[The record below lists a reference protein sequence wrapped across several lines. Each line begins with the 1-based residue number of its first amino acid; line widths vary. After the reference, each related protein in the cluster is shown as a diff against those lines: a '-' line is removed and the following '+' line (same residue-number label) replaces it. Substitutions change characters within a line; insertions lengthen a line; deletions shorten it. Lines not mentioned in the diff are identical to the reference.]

1 MGRILA
7 LAIVIIAILSVW
19 MFVSG
24 YWWFP
29 DSISEHGEAID
40 TQFIRTAW
48 VVAFAFVA
56 SQLALAY
63 AVVKFGRKGNE
74 RAIYSHGNNKL
85 EAIWTVVTAII
96 FVVLAVMGQIVWYNL
111 HVTEAAP
118 GAVPINVVAQQFQ
131 WNFHYAGKDGTLGK
145 TDAKFINDGSL
156 NFVGLDPDDE
166 SGKDDIQMSTLI
178 VPEKR
183 PVSMKLRSKD
193 VIHDLFI
200 PALRIKQDAVPG
212 MNVGMHFTATKPG
225 KYEIACAELCG
236 SLHYN
241 MKTFML
247 VLPQDEYDKLV
258 EMSEDKF
265 KARVGELMQEY
276 QLPNPE
282 NSK

>member
-1 MGRILA
+1 MGKILG
-7 LAIVIIAILSVW
+7 LLVVVITILSVW

-29 DSISEHGEAID
+29 DSISEHGPDIDRQFKLTAI
-40 TQFIRTAW
+40 
-48 VVAFAFVA
+48 VVAVGFVS

-63 AVVKFGRKGNE
+63 AIVRYGRKGNE
-74 RAIYSHGNNKL
+74 RAVYSHGNNKL
-85 EAIWTVVTAII
+85 EAVWTIVTAAI
-96 FVVLAVMGQIVWYNL
+96 FVIVAVMGQVVWYNL
-111 HVTEAAP
+111 HINEAGP
-118 GAVPINVVAQQFQ
+118 NAVQINVVAQQFQ
-131 WNFHYAGKDGTLGK
+131 WNFHYTGKDGVLGK

-166 SGKDDIQMSTLI
+166 NGKDDIQLSTLI
-178 VPEKR
+178 VPENR
-183 PVSMKLRSKD
+183 PVTLKLRSKD

-212 MNVGMHFTATKPG
+212 MNVGMHFTATKAG

-241 MKTFML
+241 MKTFLL
-247 VLPQDEYDKLV
+247 VLPQDEYNSLA

-265 KARVGELMQEY
+265 KERINQLMADY
-276 QLPNPE
+276 QLPKP
-282 NSK
+282 